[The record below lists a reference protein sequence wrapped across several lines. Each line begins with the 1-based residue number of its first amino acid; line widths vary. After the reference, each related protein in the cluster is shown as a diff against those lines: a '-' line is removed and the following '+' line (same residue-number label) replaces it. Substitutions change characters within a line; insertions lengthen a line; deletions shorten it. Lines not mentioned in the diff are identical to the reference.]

1 LILQDI
7 YDSQG
12 TAVAVS
18 DEAILE
24 AQKQLASRE
33 GIFAAPEGAA
43 TLAALRKL
51 IETKWVQPDENI
63 VLFNTGSGLKYL
75 DPRNDSTISSEKK

>member
-1 LILQDI
+1 
-7 YDSQG
+7 
-12 TAVAVS
+12 VS

-24 AQKQLASRE
+24 AQRHLAKME

-43 TLAALRKL
+43 TLAALHEL
-51 IETKWVQPDENI
+51 IRQNWLHPQERI

-75 DPRNDSTISSEKK
+75 DRFA